1 MGGQAGIV
9 ATHIGAGEWRVFDW
23 RKLWQPTKTELRQ
36 FWGIEWS
43 TEGLVGAAVRLD
55 GGKVSISHTFSI
67 PFTENRTPERAAAD
81 IATELAEKTMA
92 LGANAACVVVVP
104 RETVVVRQ
112 LQLPNVPTDELPA
125 LVSFQ
130 SAAKSS
136 TPTTAIAVDYV
147 PLGVQGDGQA
157 VLAVTLDSA
166 RVQRMR
172 DLLKR
177 GRLEMIGLEVSPFLI
192 AELVARE
199 EDRVGTP
206 DVPTL
211 IVAQSG
217 DRVEISILDQRRLIA
232 THAVWLPEG
241 DAARHVSPLQ
251 MEINRCLISLGQSHP
266 GVEVDQVYLVEDEEA
281 DEAVV
286 KALQDRFGSKVH
298 PLDFDRFDSP
308 IPSKNRLSYVALI
321 ARGLAWEAG
330 NIPRV
335 DLVNP
340 RKPAEKPDNSKRYLV
355 AGGAAATLLV
365 GGTWWNFS
373 SQMASM
379 SDDIDTLTTEIN
391 SQKAD
396 ITNGAADL
404 AAAKVLSTWG
414 EADQDQ
420 LAVLD
425 QFHQLLP
432 GTGRLYLTDFKSIP
446 SSGIKLMKV
455 TSTARAR
462 SRDDSNDLLQKLA
475 DAGWT
480 VKPTTPLENRADP
493 DYPWQFTVDADL
505 PRPVAEK
512 PAPATAPAA
521 SATTNPS

>member
-1 MGGQAGIV
+1 M
-9 ATHIGAGEWRVFDW
+9 FDW

-43 TEGLVGAAVRLD
+43 TEGLVGAAVRLE
-55 GGKVSISHTFSI
+55 GGKVALSQTFSI
-67 PFTENRTPERAAAD
+67 PFTQDRTPERAAAD
-81 IATELAEKTMA
+81 IAAELAEKTMA

-112 LQLPNVPTDELPA
+112 LQLPNVPADELPA

-147 PLGVQGDGQA
+147 PLGAQGDGQA

-172 DLLKR
+172 DLLTRAK
-177 GRLEMIGLEVSPFLI
+177 LELIGLEVSPFLI

-199 EDRVGTP
+199 EERGGTP

-217 DRVEISILDQRRLIA
+217 DRVEISILDQRRVIA

-286 KALQDRFGSKVH
+286 KALHERFGAKVH

-308 IPSKNRLSYVALI
+308 IPSKNRLSFVALI
-321 ARGLAWEAG
+321 ARGMAGEAG
-330 NIPRV
+330 MIPRV

-340 RKPAEKPDNSKRYLV
+340 RKPAEKPDHTKRYLV

-373 SQMASM
+373 SQMSSM
-379 SDDIDTLTTEIN
+379 DDEIEVLTKAIN
-391 SQKAD
+391 DKQAD
-396 ITNGAADL
+396 IKNGAADL
-404 AAAKVLSTWG
+404 AAANLLRNWSEG
-414 EADQDQ
+414 DQDQ

-432 GTGRLYLTDFKSIP
+432 GTDRLYLTDLKSLP
-446 SSGIKLMKV
+446 SSGVKLLKM
-455 TSTARAR
+455 TGTARAR
-462 SRDDSNDLLQKLA
+462 GRDDYDDLLQKLA

-480 VKPTTPLENRADP
+480 VKSPPPLETRKDP
-493 DYPWQFTVDADL
+493 DYPWQFSVEAEL
-505 PRPVAEK
+505 PRPVEAKPTAEK
-512 PAPATAPAA
+512 PATATATAPAP
-521 SATTNPS
+521 ATSLPETDPS

>member
-1 MGGQAGIV
+1 M
-9 ATHIGAGEWRVFDW
+9 FDW
-23 RKLWQPTKTELRQ
+23 RKIWQPTKTELRQ

-43 TEGLVGAAVRLD
+43 TEGLVGAAIRLE
-55 GGKVSISHTFSI
+55 GGKVSLSQTFSVT
-67 PFTENRTPERAAAD
+67 FTEDRTPERAGVD
-81 IATELAEKTMA
+81 IASELAEKTVA

-112 LQLPNVPTDELPA
+112 LQLPNVPADELPA

-147 PLGVQGDGQA
+147 PLGGQGDGQA
-157 VLAVTLDSA
+157 VIAVTLDSA

-172 DLLKR
+172 DLLARAK
-177 GRLEMIGLEVSPFLI
+177 LQLVGLEVSPFLI

-199 EDRVGTP
+199 EEQGGTP

-211 IVAQSG
+211 IVSQSG
-217 DRVEISILDQRRLIA
+217 NRVEISILDQRRLIA

-266 GVEVDQVYLVEDEEA
+266 GVEVDQVYLVEDEQA

-286 KALQDRFGSKVH
+286 KALQERFGAKVH
-298 PLDFDRFDSP
+298 PLNFDRFDSP
-308 IPSKNRLSYVALI
+308 IPSKNRLSYVALL
-321 ARGLAWEAG
+321 ARGLAGEAG
-330 NIPRV
+330 VIPRV

-340 RKPAEKPDNSKRYLV
+340 RKPAEKPDNTKKYLI

-379 SDDIDTLTTEIN
+379 DEDIETLSAEIGKY
-391 SQKAD
+391 KAD
-396 ITNGAADL
+396 VTLGAPDL

-414 EADQDQ
+414 EGDQDL
-420 LAVLD
+420 LAAWD
-425 QFHQLLP
+425 KIHQLLP
-432 GTGRLYLTDFKSIP
+432 GTDRLYLTDLKSVP
-446 SSGIKLMKV
+446 SSGAKLIKM
-455 TSTARAR
+455 TGTARAR
-462 SRDDSNDLLQKLA
+462 GRGDYDDLLQKFA

-480 VKPTTPLENRADP
+480 IKSPPPLETRKDP
-493 DYPWQFTVDADL
+493 DYPWQFAIEAEL
-505 PRPVAEK
+505 PRPVEEK
-512 PAPATAPAA
+512 RAAVSPSAP
-521 SATTNPS
+521 NPT

>member
-1 MGGQAGIV
+1 M
-9 ATHIGAGEWRVFDW
+9 FDW
-23 RKLWQPTKTELRQ
+23 RKIWQPTKTELSQ

-43 TEGLVGAAVRLD
+43 TEGLVGAAIRLE
-55 GGKVSISHTFSI
+55 GGKVSLSQTFSI
-67 PFTENRTPERAAAD
+67 PFTDDRTPERAGVD
-81 IATELAEKTMA
+81 IASELAEKTTA

-104 RETVVVRQ
+104 RETVVIRQ
-112 LQLPNVPTDELPA
+112 LQLPNVPADELPA

-147 PLGVQGDGQA
+147 PLGGQGDGQA
-157 VLAVTLDSA
+157 VIAVTLDSA

-172 DLLKR
+172 DLLTRAK
-177 GRLEMIGLEVSPFLI
+177 LQLVGLEVSPFLI

-199 EDRVGTP
+199 EEQGGTP

-217 DRVEISILDQRRLIA
+217 DRVEISILDERRLIA

-241 DAARHVSPLQ
+241 DAVRHVSPLQ

-266 GVEVDQVYLVEDEEA
+266 GVEVDQVYLVEDEQA

-286 KALQDRFGSKVH
+286 KALQERFGAKVH

-308 IPSKNRLSYVALI
+308 IPSKNRLSYVALL
-321 ARGLAWEAG
+321 ARGLAGEAG
-330 NIPRV
+330 IIPRV

-340 RKPAEKPDNSKRYLV
+340 RKPAEKPDNTKRYLV

-379 SDDIDTLTTEIN
+379 DEDIEIL
-391 SQKAD
+391 SAEIGKYKAD
-396 ITNGAADL
+396 VTLGAADL
-404 AAAKVLSTWG
+404 AAAKVLTTWG
-414 EADQDQ
+414 EGDQDL
-420 LAVLD
+420 LAAWD
-425 QFHQLLP
+425 QIHQLLP
-432 GTGRLYLTDFKSIP
+432 GTDRLYLTDLKSVP
-446 SSGIKLMKV
+446 NSGAKLIKM
-455 TSTARAR
+455 TGTARAR
-462 SRDDSNDLLQKLA
+462 GRSDYDDLLQKFA

-480 VKPTTPLENRADP
+480 IKSPPPLETRKDP
-493 DYPWQFTVDADL
+493 DYPWQFAIEAEL
-505 PRPVAEK
+505 PRPVEEK
-512 PAPATAPAA
+512 PAAV
-521 SATTNPS
+521 TTSSPNPT

>member
-1 MGGQAGIV
+1 V
-9 ATHIGAGEWRVFDW
+9 LDW
-23 RKLWQPTKTELRQ
+23 RKIWQPTQTELRQ

-43 TEGLVGAAVRLD
+43 TEGLVGAAVRLE
-55 GGKVSISHTFSI
+55 GGKVALSNTFAI
-67 PFTENRTPERAAAD
+67 PFTEDRTPERAAGD
-81 IATELAEKTMA
+81 IAAELAEKTMA

-112 LQLPNVPTDELPA
+112 LQLPNVPADELPA

-157 VLAVTLDSA
+157 VIAVTLDSA

-172 DLLKR
+172 DLLTR
-177 GRLEMIGLEVSPFLI
+177 ARLHLIGLEVSPFLI

-199 EDRVGTP
+199 EVRGGTP

-217 DRVEISILDQRRLIA
+217 DRVEISILDERRVIA

-266 GVEVDQVYLVEDEEA
+266 GVEVEQVYLVEDEEA

-298 PLDFDRFDSP
+298 PLDFDQFDSP

-321 ARGLAWEAG
+321 ARGLAGAG
-330 NIPRV
+330 GIIPRV

-340 RKPAEKPDNSKRYLV
+340 RRPAEKPDNTKRYLV
-355 AGGAAATLLV
+355 AGGVAAALLV
-365 GGTWWNFS
+365 GGTWWNFR

-379 SDDIDTLTTEIN
+379 NDEIENLTTEIN
-391 SQKAD
+391 DQKAD

-404 AAAKVLSTWG
+404 AAARLLNTWSEG
-414 EADQDQ
+414 DQDQ

-432 GTGRLYLTDFKSIP
+432 GTDRLYLTDLKSLP
-446 SSGIKLMKV
+446 STGVKLLKV
-455 TSTARAR
+455 TCTARAR
-462 SRDDSNDLLQKLA
+462 VKGDYDDLLQKFA

-480 VKPTTPLENRADP
+480 VKAPPPLETRKDP
-493 DYPWQFTVDADL
+493 DYPWQFSVEAEL
-505 PRPVAEK
+505 PRPAAEK
-512 PAPATAPAA
+512 PATTPAP
-521 SATTNPS
+521 SLSSTNSR

>member
-1 MGGQAGIV
+1 M
-9 ATHIGAGEWRVFDW
+9 FDW
-23 RKLWQPTKTELRQ
+23 RKIWQPTKTELRQ

-43 TEGLVGAAVRLD
+43 TEGLVGAAIRLE
-55 GGKVSISHTFSI
+55 GGKVSLSQTFSI
-67 PFTENRTPERAAAD
+67 PFTDDRTPERATAD
-81 IATELAEKTMA
+81 IASELAEKTTA

-104 RETVVVRQ
+104 RETVVIRQ
-112 LQLPNVPTDELPA
+112 LQLPNVPADELPA

-147 PLGVQGDGQA
+147 PLGGQGDGQA
-157 VLAVTLDSA
+157 VIAVTLDSA

-172 DLLKR
+172 DLLMRAK
-177 GRLEMIGLEVSPFLI
+177 LQLVGLEVSPFLI

-199 EDRVGTP
+199 EERSGTP

-241 DAARHVSPLQ
+241 DAVRHVSPLQ

-286 KALQDRFGSKVH
+286 KALQERFGAKVH

-308 IPSKNRLSYVALI
+308 IPSKNRLSFVALI
-321 ARGLAWEAG
+321 ARGLAGEAG
-330 NIPRV
+330 IIPRV

-340 RKPAEKPDNSKRYLV
+340 RQPAEKPDNTKKYLM
-355 AGGAAATLLV
+355 AGGAATMLLI

-379 SDDIDTLTTEIN
+379 DIDIETLSTEIGKY
-391 SQKAD
+391 KAD
-396 ITNGAADL
+396 VTLGAAEL
-404 AAAKVLSTWG
+404 AAAKVLTAWG
-414 EADQDQ
+414 EGDQDL
-420 LAVLD
+420 LAAWE
-425 QFHQLLP
+425 QIHQLLP
-432 GTGRLYLTDFKSIP
+432 GTDRLYLTDLKSVP
-446 SSGIKLMKV
+446 SSGAKLIKM
-455 TSTARAR
+455 TGTARAR
-462 SRDDSNDLLQKLA
+462 GRSDYDDLLQKFA

-480 VKPTTPLENRADP
+480 IKSPPPLETRKDP
-493 DYPWQFTVDADL
+493 DYPWQFSIEAEL
-505 PRPVAEK
+505 PRPVEEK
-512 PAPATAPAA
+512 PAAA
-521 SATTNPS
+521 STSALNPT

>member
-1 MGGQAGIV
+1 M
-9 ATHIGAGEWRVFDW
+9 WDW
-23 RKLWQPTKTELRQ
+23 RKFWQPTQTELRQ

-55 GGKVSISHTFSI
+55 GGKVALSHTFSVL
-67 PFTENRTPERAAAD
+67 FTQDRTPERAAVD
-81 IATELAEKTMA
+81 IATELAEKTTA

-112 LQLPNVPTDELPA
+112 LQLPNVPADELPA

-147 PLGVQGDGQA
+147 PLGAQEDGQA
-157 VLAVTLDSA
+157 VIAVTLDSA

-172 DLLKR
+172 DLLTRAK
-177 GRLEMIGLEVSPFLI
+177 LTLVGLEVSPFLI

-199 EDRVGTP
+199 EERVGTP

-241 DAARHVSPLQ
+241 DAVRHVSPLQ

-286 KALQDRFGSKVH
+286 KAVQERFGAKVH
-298 PLDFDRFDSP
+298 ALDFDRFDSP
-308 IPSKNRLSYVALI
+308 IPSKNRLSFVALL
-321 ARGLAWEAG
+321 ARGLVGEAG
-330 NIPRV
+330 IIPRV

-340 RKPAEKPDNSKRYLV
+340 RKPAEKPDNTKRYLV

-373 SQMASM
+373 LQMTSM
-379 SDDIDTLTTEIN
+379 DEDIEELITEIN
-391 SQKAD
+391 DKKAD
-396 ITNGAADL
+396 ISNGAADL
-404 AAAKVLSTWG
+404 AAAKLLFTWG

-432 GTGRLYLTDFKSIP
+432 GTDRLYLTDLKSLP
-446 SSGIKLMKV
+446 SSGVKLLKV
-455 TSTARAR
+455 TGTARAR
-462 SRDDSNDLLQKLA
+462 DRDDSNDLLQKLA

-480 VKPTTPLENRADP
+480 VKPTTPLETKKDP
-493 DYPWQFTVDADL
+493 DYPWQFTVEAEL
-505 PRPVAEK
+505 PRPTEEK
-512 PAPATAPAA
+512 PTAKQPATATTPVP
-521 SATTNPS
+521 SSPTNPS

>member
-1 MGGQAGIV
+1 M
-9 ATHIGAGEWRVFDW
+9 FDW
-23 RKLWQPTKTELRQ
+23 RKLWQPAQTELRQ

-43 TEGLVGAAVRLD
+43 TEGLIGAAIRLD
-55 GGKVSISHTFSI
+55 GGKVALSQTFSI
-67 PFTENRTPERAAAD
+67 PFTQDRTPERAAAE
-81 IATELAEKTMA
+81 IASELAEKTTA
-92 LGANAACVVVVP
+92 LGANAACIVVVP

-112 LQLPNVPTDELPA
+112 LQLPNVPADELPA

-147 PLGVQGDGQA
+147 PLGAQEEGQG

-172 DLLKR
+172 DLLTRAK
-177 GRLEMIGLEVSPFLI
+177 LELVGLEVSPFLI

-199 EDRVGTP
+199 EEQGGTP

-266 GVEVDQVYLVEDEEA
+266 GVEVDQVYLIEDEEA

-286 KALQDRFGSKVH
+286 KAVYERFGAKVH
-298 PLDFDRFDSP
+298 SLDFDRFDSP
-308 IPSKNRLSYVALI
+308 IPLKNRLSFVALL
-321 ARGLAWEAG
+321 ARGLAGEAG
-330 NIPRV
+330 IIPRV

-340 RKPAEKPDNSKRYLV
+340 RKPVEKPDNTKRYLV
-355 AGGAAATLLV
+355 AGGAAAALLV
-365 GGTWWNFS
+365 GGMWWNFS

-379 SDDIDTLTTEIN
+379 NDDITVLTTEIT

-396 ITNGAADL
+396 IKNGAGDL
-404 AAAKVLSTWG
+404 AAAKLLSTWG

-420 LAVLD
+420 LAALD

-432 GTGRLYLTDFKSIP
+432 GTDRLYLTDLKSLP
-446 SSGIKLMKV
+446 SSGVKLLKV
-455 TSTARAR
+455 TGTARAR
-462 SRDDSNDLLQKLA
+462 DREDSNDLLQKLA

-480 VKPTTPLENRADP
+480 VKPTTPLETKKDP
-493 DYPWQFTVDADL
+493 DYPWQFSVEAEL
-505 PRPVAEK
+505 PRPAEEK
-512 PAPATAPAA
+512 PATATAPVT
-521 SATTNPS
+521 SSTPNPS

>member
-1 MGGQAGIV
+1 M
-9 ATHIGAGEWRVFDW
+9 FDW
-23 RKLWQPTKTELRQ
+23 RKLWQPSRTELQQ

-55 GGKVSISHTFSI
+55 NGRVALSHTFSI
-67 PFTENRTPERAAAD
+67 PFTQDRTPERAAAD
-81 IATELAEKTMA
+81 IASELAEKTTA
-92 LGANAACVVVVP
+92 LGSNSSCVVVVP

-112 LQLPNVPTDELPA
+112 LQLPNVPADELPA

-157 VLAVTLDSA
+157 VIAVTLDSA

-172 DLLKR
+172 DLLTRAK
-177 GRLEMIGLEVSPFLI
+177 LQMAGLEVSPFLI

-199 EDRVGTP
+199 EERVGTP

-217 DRVEISILDQRRLIA
+217 DRVEISILDARRLIA

-286 KALQDRFGSKVH
+286 KAVQERFGAKVH
-298 PLDFDRFDSP
+298 ALDFDHFDSP
-308 IPSKNRLSYVALI
+308 IPSQNRLSFVALL
-321 ARGLAWEAG
+321 ARGLAGETG
-330 NIPRV
+330 MIPRV

-340 RKPAEKPDNSKRYLV
+340 RKPAEKPDHTNRYLV
-355 AGGAAATLLV
+355 AGGAAATLLI

-379 SDDIDTLTTEIN
+379 NNDIEVLTTEIT

-396 ITNGAADL
+396 ITNGAGDL
-404 AAAKVLSTWG
+404 AAAKLLSSWG

-432 GTGRLYLTDFKSIP
+432 GTDRLYLTDLKSLP
-446 SSGIKLMKV
+446 SSGVKLLKV
-455 TSTARAR
+455 TGTARAR
-462 SRDDSNDLLQKLA
+462 NRDDSNDLMQKLA

-480 VKPTTPLENRADP
+480 VKPTTPQETKKDP
-493 DYPWQFTVDADL
+493 DYPWQFTLEAEL
-505 PRPVAEK
+505 PRPTEEK
-512 PAPATAPAA
+512 PTVEKPVTAPVP
-521 SATTNPS
+521 STTTNPS

>member
-1 MGGQAGIV
+1 M
-9 ATHIGAGEWRVFDW
+9 FDW
-23 RKLWQPTKTELRQ
+23 RKIWQPTKTELRQ

-43 TEGLVGAAVRLD
+43 TEGLVGAAIRLE
-55 GGKVSISHTFSI
+55 GGKVSLSQTFSI
-67 PFTENRTPERAAAD
+67 PFTEDRTPERAGTD
-81 IATELAEKTMA
+81 IASELAEKTVA

-112 LQLPNVPTDELPA
+112 LQLPNVPADELPA

-147 PLGVQGDGQA
+147 PLGGQGDGQA
-157 VLAVTLDSA
+157 VIAVTLDSA

-172 DLLKR
+172 DLLARAK
-177 GRLEMIGLEVSPFLI
+177 LQLVGLEVSPFLI

-199 EDRVGTP
+199 EERVGTP

-241 DAARHVSPLQ
+241 DAVRHVSPLQ

-266 GVEVDQVYLVEDEEA
+266 GVEVDQVYLVEDEQA

-286 KALQDRFGSKVH
+286 KALQERFGAKVH

-308 IPSKNRLSYVALI
+308 IPSKNRLSFVALI
-321 ARGLAWEAG
+321 ARGLAGEAG
-330 NIPRV
+330 IIPRV

-340 RKPAEKPDNSKRYLV
+340 RKPAEKPDNTKRYLV

-379 SDDIDTLTTEIN
+379 DEDIETLSAEIGKY
-391 SQKAD
+391 KAD
-396 ITNGAADL
+396 VTLGAPDL

-414 EADQDQ
+414 EGDQDL
-420 LAVLD
+420 LAAWD
-425 QFHQLLP
+425 QIHQLLP
-432 GTGRLYLTDFKSIP
+432 GTDRLYLTDLKSVP
-446 SSGIKLMKV
+446 NSGAKLIKM
-455 TSTARAR
+455 TGTARAR
-462 SRDDSNDLLQKLA
+462 GRSDYDDLLQKFA

-480 VKPTTPLENRADP
+480 IKSPPPLETRKDP
-493 DYPWQFTVDADL
+493 DYPWQFAIEAEL
-505 PRPVAEK
+505 PRPVEEK
-512 PAPATAPAA
+512 PAAV
-521 SATTNPS
+521 TTSTPHPT